1 MFSEEYIQQIQD
13 GFPVVY
19 PTSTLPALGVRPQKI
34 GLDRLFKLKER
45 DDLKIVSIAV
55 ANTEQ
60 MKQFVQIP
68 DYLGNFL
75 DLFPTGSIT
84 CILNSINKFDSR
96 IGGESIAIRIVG
108 HPIARDL
115 LLKVGPLTATSANIS
130 GLETLYSCDD
140 AAKAL
145 GLSKNNSLDVTCKGG
160 KPSTLIRC
168 PVFLSSSGVHKPEIV
183 REGIVSN
190 DEVMS
195 KWKLL
200 I

>member
-1 MFSEEYIQQIQD
+1 
-13 GFPVVY
+13 
-19 PTSTLPALGVRPQKI
+19 
-34 GLDRLFKLKER
+34 LKER

-60 MKQFVQIP
+60 MKEFVQIP
-68 DYLGNFL
+68 DYLEKFL

-84 CILNSINKFDSR
+84 CILDAINEFDSR
-96 IGGESIAIRIVG
+96 IGGGSIAIRIVG
-108 HPIARDL
+108 HPIAREL

-130 GLETLYSCDD
+130 GLRTLYSCND
-140 AAKAL
+140 AATAL
-145 GLSKNNSLDVTCKGG
+145 GLTINNSLDVTCNGG

-183 REGIVSN
+183 REGIISK

-195 KWKLL
+195 KWKHL